1 MARQARTL
9 ALAMATAL
17 ACAIPAAAQNTA
29 NAGVV
34 VSLNGG
40 TQVAADSLSDHFDFE
55 RNAETATVDVKY
67 PAKPGVLVDAGI
79 GVRLWKRLGAGVA
92 VAYVTRDGA
101 AQVDA
106 RIPHP
111 FQFERSRTVT
121 GKQGSITRAETGVH
135 FQLQYSFE
143 ASRRLSVVLSGGPSW
158 LGVEQ
163 KLVTDVQYDEAYPY
177 DEATFRSA
185 TARRSKASA
194 VGVNAGA
201 DLRWMF
207 GRTIGLGALVRFTRG
222 TVDLETQDDRRVSV
236 RAGGVQAGVGLR
248 FVFLSR

>member
-9 ALAMATAL
+9 ALALATAL
-17 ACAIPAAAQNTA
+17 ACAVPTAAQNTP
-29 NAGVV
+29 NVV

-40 TQVAADSLSDHFDFE
+40 TQVAADGLSDHFDFE
-55 RNAETATVDVKY
+55 RNAETAIVDVKY
-67 PAKPGVLVDAGI
+67 PVKPGVLVDAGI
-79 GVRLWKRLGAGVA
+79 GVRLWKRFGAGVA
-92 VAYVTRDGA
+92 VAYATRDGA

-111 FQFERSRTVT
+111 FQFEQSRTIT
-121 GKQGSITRAETGVH
+121 GEQGSITRAETGVH
-135 FQLQYSFE
+135 LQLQYSVE

-207 GRTIGLGALVRFTRG
+207 GRTIGLGALVRLTHG
-222 TVDLETQDDRRVSV
+222 TVDLETQDDRHVSV
-236 RAGGVQAGVGLR
+236 RAGGVQSGVGLR
-248 FVFLSR
+248 FVF

>member
-9 ALAMATAL
+9 ALALAAAL
-17 ACAIPAAAQNTA
+17 ACAIPAAAQSSA
-29 NAGVV
+29 GPGVV

-40 TQVAADSLSDHFDFE
+40 AQVAADSLSDHFEFE
-55 RNAETATVDVKY
+55 SYGFEAAAVNVKY

-101 AQVDA
+101 AAVDA

-111 FQFERSRTVT
+111 FLFGQPRTVT
-121 GKQGSITRAETGVH
+121 GSQGSIARAETGVH
-135 FQLQYSFE
+135 VQVQYSIE
-143 ASRRLSVVLSGGPSW
+143 ASRRVSIVLSGGPSW
-158 LGVEQ
+158 LNVEQ
-163 KLVTDVQYDEAYPY
+163 ELATDVQYDEAYPY
-177 DEATFRSA
+177 DSATFRSA
-185 TARRSKASA
+185 TATRTKASA
-194 VGVNAGA
+194 VGMNAGA

-222 TVDLETQDDRRVSV
+222 TVDLRTPDDRHVSV
-236 RAGGVQAGVGLR
+236 RAGGAQAGAGLR
-248 FVFLSR
+248 FVF